1 MIPNSGNRVERS
13 GEITVS
19 GRKAPEIDQKR
30 KEYSEPEDHGIIRR
44 LPAVSHREEQGFRR
58 NTPEK
63 FPARNSAS
71 MKFLGTDCFLAVLS
85 DLRNK
90 ST

>member
-1 MIPNSGNRVERS
+1 MIPNSENGLESS

-19 GRKAPEIDQKR
+19 GRKAPEIDRKR
-30 KEYSEPEDHGIIRR
+30 KQYSGPEDHGIIRR
-44 LPAVSHREEQGFRR
+44 LPAVSHREEQRFCR

-63 FPARNSAS
+63 FPVQNSAS
-71 MKFLGTDCFLAVLS
+71 MKFPGTDCFLALLS
-85 DLRNK
+85 DLRSK